1 MDTLKK
7 MLFLSNNEKTKG
19 MGTLKLEHKN
29 NVIMCTLKTY
39 NTIPDGEYILGIK
52 DGDLISKHNVHTSS
66 STYNF
71 ILPSNTNISHP
82 LGCVLL
88 SCQGSQVTPILW
100 GYEKDPHFKSAII
113 SNIKEGIS
121 RINTSSINVRKQ
133 SSISETIEPTP
144 IQVDIEELHSS
155 ITSPEAT
162 IATNNAIIHNNQYPL
177 ANGTVHDKI
186 TDNNQDFSI
195 SAQSAHNNYSLGNTN
210 NHCNC
215 QPNEHLNNLTTQQN
229 TQHATH
235 NNYQDL
241 SRLNNIDIAEI
252 SMSEE
257 IVNTSDIA
265 AASAQA
271 SLFETSDE
279 ELDKIIESEFNSER
293 SPHQFYDMIA
303 DQIDE
308 IFNRYPREHKL
319 ESLVDNSKWAKLD
332 TDTDNKYYVVG
343 IINVDNNIKYICYG
357 VPGTYNQEP
366 PIEMRKYSQWLPTDV
381 RNPYTT
387 GYWVMYQD
395 ANTGENIFLNS

>member
-1 MDTLKK
+1 
-7 MLFLSNNEKTKG
+7 
-19 MGTLKLEHKN
+19 
-29 NVIMCTLKTY
+29 
-39 NTIPDGEYILGIK
+39 
-52 DGDLISKHNVHTSS
+52 
-66 STYNF
+66 
-71 ILPSNTNISHP
+71 
-82 LGCVLL
+82 
-88 SCQGSQVTPILW
+88 
-100 GYEKDPHFKSAII
+100 
-113 SNIKEGIS
+113 
-121 RINTSSINVRKQ
+121 
-133 SSISETIEPTP
+133 
-144 IQVDIEELHSS
+144 
-155 ITSPEAT
+155 
-162 IATNNAIIHNNQYPL
+162 
-177 ANGTVHDKI
+177 
-186 TDNNQDFSI
+186 
-195 SAQSAHNNYSLGNTN
+195 
-210 NHCNC
+210 
-215 QPNEHLNNLTTQQN
+215 
-229 TQHATH
+229 
-235 NNYQDL
+235 
-241 SRLNNIDIAEI
+241 
-252 SMSEE
+252 MSEE

>member
-162 IATNNAIIHNNQYPL
+162 IATNNAIIHNNNTHLPM
-177 ANGTVHDKI
+177 
-186 TDNNQDFSI
+186 
-195 SAQSAHNNYSLGNTN
+195 AQFMIRL
-210 NHCNC
+210 
-215 QPNEHLNNLTTQQN
+215 LTTIKTSLYQLNQHIIITHSV
-229 TQHATH
+229 TQIIIVTAS
-235 NNYQDL
+235 QM
-241 SRLNNIDIAEI
+241 NI
-252 SMSEE
+252 
-257 IVNTSDIA
+257 
-265 AASAQA
+265 
-271 SLFETSDE
+271 
-279 ELDKIIESEFNSER
+279 
-293 SPHQFYDMIA
+293 
-303 DQIDE
+303 
-308 IFNRYPREHKL
+308 
-319 ESLVDNSKWAKLD
+319 
-332 TDTDNKYYVVG
+332 
-343 IINVDNNIKYICYG
+343 
-357 VPGTYNQEP
+357 
-366 PIEMRKYSQWLPTDV
+366 
-381 RNPYTT
+381 
-387 GYWVMYQD
+387 
-395 ANTGENIFLNS
+395 